1 MPKSKDQVRQVLPV
15 AGRRRDFLRIGALTA
30 ATMLVSPAVASVRA
44 VPERRLR
51 FHNTH
56 TGERL
61 AATYWAEGGF
71 VDSELRE
78 IDTVLR
84 DHRSGEIHPIDTDL
98 LDLLYVLQTTIG
110 SQRAFEV
117 ISGYRSAAT
126 NAALRS
132 RSSGVA
138 RRSYHMQGM
147 AIDIR
152 LPGCEL
158 KQLHTA
164 ALSLEA
170 GGVGYYPGSG
180 FIHVDVGPRR
190 SW

>member
-1 MPKSKDQVRQVLPV
+1 MPKSKDQVRQALPV
-15 AGRRRDFLRIGALTA
+15 AGSRRDFLRIGTLTA
-30 ATMLVSPAVASVRA
+30 ATVLVSPAMANVRA

-56 TGERL
+56 TGETL
-61 AATYWAEGGF
+61 AATYWSEGGF

-98 LDLLYVLQTTIG
+98 LDLLYVLQTTVG
-110 SQRAFEV
+110 SRRAFEV

-138 RRSYHMQGM
+138 KRSYHMQGM
-147 AIDIR
+147 AIDIS

-158 KQLHTA
+158 KQLRVA